1 MKKRLF
7 RGIVALMLCIVC
19 LMGLSQTA
27 FAADEEITVS
37 LPVTV
42 LVAGNTPTPA
52 EKFKIELTALNGA
65 PEAQQNPIT
74 VRGGEARPF
83 YICFDK
89 VGVYEYTVKQEKGT
103 NSNATYDKTEY
114 HVKLTITYNI
124 KGQLEVSAA
133 IREGNQTEK
142 AGKVVFRNNYAYRV
156 PSNTPKT
163 GDTAN
168 FTLYGILAGASALV
182 LVYLFLT
189 RKKKDQE
196 QE

>member
-27 FAADEEITVS
+27 FAADEELTVS

-65 PEAQQNPIT
+65 PEPLQNPIT
-74 VRGGEARPF
+74 VRGGETRQF
-83 YICFDK
+83 SICFDK

-114 HVKLTITYNI
+114 QVKLTITYN
-124 KGQLEVSAA
+124 KGQLKVSAA

-168 FTLYGILAGASALV
+168 FTLYGILAGASTLV
-182 LVYLFLT
+182 LLYLFLT